1 MQCVERVYS
10 IRRVTSVIGGEGVWC
25 EEKVFIMRN
34 VTPVVPI
41 ENVFSTRR
49 VTSAVRGEI
58 LQHEEGV
65 QCKKGTS
72 VVERQG
78 KKKETSAEQRQC
90 VWCDRGESLQDEECH
105 VCNTQR
111 ENVQYQEKVVQCEQ
125 KFVQFE
131 KTCTVSEKLHLQ

>member
-10 IRRVTSVIGGEGVWC
+10 IRGVTSVIGGEGVWC

-49 VTSAVRGEI
+49 VASAVRGEI
-58 LQHEEGV
+58 LQHEESV
-65 QCKKGTS
+65 QRKKEIS

-78 KKKETSAEQRQC
+78 KKKENICRRKAMC
-90 VWCDRGESLQDEECH
+90 V
-105 VCNTQR
+105 V
-111 ENVQYQEKVVQCEQ
+111 
-125 KFVQFE
+125 
-131 KTCTVSEKLHLQ
+131 